1 MRIAQICTNAM
12 SGSVGKIARNL
23 SESLVANGHECI
35 VCYARGK
42 EYSSDSSFRF
52 GSKQSIYW
60 HVLNARLFDSDG
72 FHSKGATKDLIKYLE
87 SLNPDIIHIHC
98 LHGYYLNYQ
107 MLFKYFKDSKKK
119 VVWTM
124 HDCWA
129 YTGHCAFYD
138 FVECSKW
145 KVNCEQCPQKGSY
158 PKSLLLD
165 CSKRNF
171 ETKKDAFTSLSV
183 DDLKIVTPS
192 RWLKNEIK
200 KSFLSKYP
208 ITVINNDVDLRAFYI
223 DKDVTIEKK
232 ILGVANI
239 WDRRKGLNDFIELS
253 KVIPDEYKILIVGA
267 SEDQIKK
274 LAEYG
279 IDAIGR
285 TSNIE
290 ELANLY
296 RTSTILLNPTY
307 EDNYPT
313 VNVEA
318 ISCGL
323 PVVTYKTGGSPE
335 IVENTGMGRIVEKKD
350 FVAVVGYL
358 DEAYKRALDKK
369 PAIENKMVAQY
380 LALYEELIG
389 RHV

>member
-23 SESLVANGHECI
+23 SEALIAKGHECI

-42 EYSSDSSFRF
+42 EYSSDNSFRF

-72 FHSKGATKDLIKYLE
+72 LHSKGATRYLIKHLE
-87 SLNPDIIHIHC
+87 KYNPDIIHIHC
-98 LHGYYLNYQ
+98 LHGYYINYQ
-107 MLFKYFKDSKKK
+107 ILFNYLKDSKKK

-138 FVECSKW
+138 FEGCNKW
-145 KVNCEQCPQKGSY
+145 EIKCDHCPQKGSY
-158 PKSLLLD
+158 PKSILMD
-165 CSKRNF
+165 CSRRNYAA
-171 ETKKDAFTSLSV
+171 KKDAFTLLGV
-183 DDLKIVTPS
+183 DDMKIVTPS
-192 RWLKNEIK
+192 VWLKKEIGR
-200 KSFLSKYP
+200 SFLSKYL
-208 ITVINNDVDLRAFYI
+208 ITVINNDVDLKVFYL
-223 DKDVTIEKK
+223 DKETAIKK
-232 ILGVANI
+232 RILGVANI

-267 SEDQIKK
+267 SEEQIKT

-296 RTSTILLNPTY
+296 RTSTILFNPTY

-335 IVENTGMGRIVEKKD
+335 IVEKTGMGRIVEKKD
-350 FVAVVGYL
+350 YTTVVGYL
-358 DEAYKRALDKK
+358 DVAYTRKFDIK
-369 PAIENKMVAQY
+369 PAIENQMVAQY
-380 LALYEELIG
+380 ISLYEKLIG
-389 RHV
+389 RHN

>member
-12 SGSVGKIARNL
+12 SGSVGKIARSL
-23 SESLVANGHECI
+23 SESLNANGNECV

-42 EYSSDSSFRF
+42 DYSNDSSFRF

-60 HVLNARLFDSDG
+60 NVLNARLFDSDG
-72 FHSKGATKDLIKYLE
+72 LHSKGATKDLIEYLDNF
-87 SLNPDIIHIHC
+87 SPDIIHIHC

-107 MLFKYFKDSKKK
+107 ILFKYLKDSKKK

-145 KVNCEQCPQKGSY
+145 KVNCEKCPQKGSY

-192 RWLKNEIK
+192 HWLKAEIK
-200 KSFLSKYP
+200 KSFLSKYS
-208 ITVINNDVDLRAFYI
+208 ITVINNDVDWRAFYM
-223 DKDVTIEKK
+223 DNDVTIEKR

-239 WDRRKGLNDFIELS
+239 WDRRKGLSDFIELS

-267 SEDQIKK
+267 SDEQIKLLSRHK
-274 LAEYG
+274 

-296 RTSTILLNPTY
+296 RTSTILFNPTY

-335 IVENTGMGRIVEKKD
+335 IIEKTGMGRIVEKKD
-350 FVAVVGYL
+350 YSAVIDYL
-358 DEAYKRALDKK
+358 DEAYLRSANERPMIK
-369 PAIENKMVAQY
+369 NHMVEQY
-380 LALYEELIG
+380 LSVYNEMIG
-389 RHV
+389 RYN